1 MTHGVVPLSQAIE
14 PSLAKGTKKRMK
26 KSSNYN
32 KRADG
37 SRAPWYSAWAA
48 RIILFFVLVLFLL
61 PIYWMII
68 SAVKSPQELAQYPPT
83 LWPHEWHWEN
93 FMNAT
98 KMMPFL
104 TYFRNTVIITTLTT
118 LFSVLANFVIAYG
131 FSCVDWPWRDKI
143 FLIVIA
149 TLFIPM
155 PITLIPM
162 FDFWAGLHTIN
173 TFIPLVVPALFGS
186 GFNIFLLRQ
195 FMSQIPKDLLDA
207 ARVDGASEWKLA
219 WAIVFPMTG
228 PALTA
233 IAIFSAVGAWND
245 FMGPLIYLHDENVQ
259 TLAIG
264 LKFFQS
270 TGGTDVN
277 YGLLMAASVL
287 VLLPLVLL
295 FFVFQRYFIS
305 GISMG
310 AFK

>member
-1 MTHGVVPLSQAIE
+1 MNDGI
-14 PSLAKGTKKRMK
+14 K
-26 KSSNYN
+26 KSSKYN

-37 SRAPWYSAWAA
+37 SVAPWYSAWTA
-48 RIILFFVLVLFLL
+48 RIILFVVLLLFLL
-61 PIYWMII
+61 PIYWMVV
-68 SAVKSPQELAQYPPT
+68 SAVKSPEELAQYPPS
-83 LWPHEWHWEN
+83 LWPKVWHWEN
-93 FMNAT
+93 FGNAT

-104 TYFRNTVIITTLTT
+104 TYFRNTVIITALST
-118 LFSVLANFVIAYG
+118 LFNVLANFIIAYG
-131 FSCVDWPWRDKI
+131 FSCIEWPWRNKI
-143 FLIVIA
+143 FFVVIA

-155 PITLIPM
+155 PVTLIPM

-207 ARVDGASEWKLA
+207 GRVDGASEWKLA
-219 WAIVFPMTG
+219 WSVVFPMTG

-245 FMGPLIYLHDENVQ
+245 FMGPLIYLHDEKVQ

-264 LKFFQS
+264 LQFFKS

-305 GISMG
+305 GITMG